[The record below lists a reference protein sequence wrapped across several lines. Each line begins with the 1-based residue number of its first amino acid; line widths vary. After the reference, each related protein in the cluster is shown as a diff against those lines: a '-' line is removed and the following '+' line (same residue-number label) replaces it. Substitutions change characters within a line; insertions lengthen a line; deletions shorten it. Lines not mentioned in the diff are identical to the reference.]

1 MKKAIVFLM
10 VLGVF
15 TFNVFTEEVANTL
28 VTFSFSSDNLADQN
42 FAFIDST
49 VTVDSMADARDAEN
63 DVDITIAA
71 SATEGSTTIKKDFNF
86 IWYYYS
92 ADALEVTLKVGA
104 MQNEG
109 KSKALT
115 WKITPSSAFG
125 NDNNTATALYSEIT
139 APDAGDNTEN
149 LEIVTVAAPTVMT
162 QNWGN
167 IKLAG
172 VVDAN
177 GATPGKYTSA
187 ITAEI
192 SSI

>member
-15 TFNVFTEEVANTL
+15 TFNVFTANVASTEVEFT
-28 VTFSFSSDNLADQN
+28 FSSDDLADQN

-49 VTVDSMADARDAEN
+49 VTVDSMEDARVAVN
-63 DVDITIAA
+63 NGNITMAA

-92 ADALEVTLKVGA
+92 ADALKVTLKVGA
-104 MQNEG
+104 MQNSG
-109 KSKALT
+109 KTEELSWT
-115 WKITPSSAFG
+115 ITPSSAFG
-125 NDNNTATALYSEIT
+125 NNNNTASYLEIT
-139 APDAGDNTEN
+139 APDAGDSTKNQDV
-149 LEIVTVAAPTVMT
+149 VTVASTGVMK
-162 QNWGN
+162 QSWGN

-177 GATPGKYTSA
+177 GATPGTYTSA

-192 SSI
+192 SAN